1 MSKAEPPRCDVCWMP
16 VLSGVEGPV
25 LSGVEGQKIVDVC
38 ARCRHSRPAFKAA
51 RAAFVYEG
59 AARQAVHALKYGG
72 VSALAG
78 EMARSMAELL
88 LQWNPAVSAIVPVP
102 LAGGRRRLRG
112 YNQSELL
119 AREISRRT
127 GLPLA
132 RRALIRRRSTPPQ
145 ARQPDEETRRR
156 NVAGAFQRG
165 RPVATGVLLVDDV
178 MTTGA
183 TLEACARVLRDSG
196 AAPVVVLTFARED

>member
-1 MSKAEPPRCDVCWMP
+1 MSKAEPPRCPVCWMP
-16 VLSGVEGPV
+16 VLRVVEGPV
-25 LSGVEGQKIVDVC
+25 LSAVGGPQAADVC
-38 ARCRHSRPAFKAA
+38 ARCHHSRPAFQAA

-59 AARQAVHALKYGG
+59 AARQAVHALKYDG

-78 EMARSMAELL
+78 EMALSMAELL
-88 LQWNPAVSAIVPVP
+88 LQWNPPVSAIVPVP
-102 LAGGRRRLRG
+102 LAGGRRRMRG

-119 AREISRRT
+119 AREISRLT

-156 NVAGAFQRG
+156 NVANAFQPG
-165 RPVATGVLLVDDV
+165 RPVAAGVLLVDDV
-178 MTTGA
+178 ITTGA
-183 TLEACARVLRDSG
+183 TLDACGRVLRDSG
-196 AAPVVVLTFARED
+196 AAPVFVLTFARED

>member
-38 ARCRHSRPAFKAA
+38 ARCRHSLPAFQAA

-72 VSALAG
+72 VSALVG

-88 LQWNPAVSAIVPVP
+88 LQWHPPVSAIVPVP

-132 RRALIRRRSTPPQ
+132 GRALIRRRSTPPQ
-145 ARQPDEETRRR
+145 TRQPDEETRRR
-156 NVAGAFQRG
+156 NVADAFQRG
-165 RPVATGVLLVDDV
+165 RPVAAGVLLVDDV

-183 TLEACARVLRDSG
+183 TLDACARVLRDSG